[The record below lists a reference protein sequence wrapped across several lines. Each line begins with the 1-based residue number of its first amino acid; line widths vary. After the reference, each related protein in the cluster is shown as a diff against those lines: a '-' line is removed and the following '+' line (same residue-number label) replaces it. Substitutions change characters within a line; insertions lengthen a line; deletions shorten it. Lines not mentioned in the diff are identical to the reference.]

1 MKFFC
6 SGCGAQLNH
15 IRKAVPKFGT
25 ILDLIEPHECLEVA
39 ADPAQVIIA
48 APISESDRD
57 EFVKSLNDL
66 KPAPPS
72 RLSSNAE
79 GKSLRPSSMT
89 GTDDLR
95 DRRFD
100 KEDPKST
107 APSTVLDQIKQMS
120 GSIPAHDLK
129 DDTTDSEM
137 GG

>member
-6 SGCGAQLNH
+6 SNCGAQLKH

-39 ADPAQVIIA
+39 VDPAQVIVA

-66 KPAPPS
+66 KPTPPA
-72 RLSSNAE
+72 RLSPIAE
-79 GKSLRPSSMT
+79 GKSLRPSSMI

-107 APSTVLDQIKQMS
+107 APSSVLDQIKQMS

-129 DDTTDSEM
+129 DSEDSEM